1 MAAIGARGQ
10 VQDELADRRAASQ
23 QKLEAMRQA
32 GRNALATC
40 AVASRRRIRRRTT
53 IASVRRQGTTKPMT
67 EGQRATWRSKT
78 AGDLIAAN
86 GGSYDDAATYLSSD
100 EGKELRDRG
109 LSAQDLF
116 LAHGRA
122 TADVAKRATTLVT
135 GAQAMEPDSAVAT
148 VRRVGQAAGK
158 AGPKKTAKPH
168 PRRAHWREAG
178 RRVHAR

>member
-1 MAAIGARGQ
+1 
-10 VQDELADRRAASQ
+10 
-23 QKLEAMRQA
+23 
-32 GRNALATC
+32 
-40 AVASRRRIRRRTT
+40 
-53 IASVRRQGTTKPMT
+53 MT

-86 GGSYDDAATYLSSD
+86 GGSYDEAATYLSSD

-158 AGPKKTAKPH
+158 AGPKKAAKRH
-168 PRRAHWREAG
+168 PRRAQLL
-178 RRVHAR
+178 ARSRSTSPRSVMRISGSRK